1 MIENSRKVLK
11 MNKSGLRLVRLA
23 CTEEIKK
30 NVKISQEEKNQ
41 KLMQNLLQ
49 NHYPLSPPEHQKLS
63 EEIDREKEINQVLK
77 WTEKLE
83 KTFE

>member
-1 MIENSRKVLK
+1 MIENSRKILK

-83 KTFE
+83 KTFD

>member
-1 MIENSRKVLK
+1 

-30 NVKISQEEKNQ
+30 NVKVSQEEKNQ

-83 KTFE
+83 KTFD

>member
-83 KTFE
+83 KTFD

>member
-1 MIENSRKVLK
+1 

-30 NVKISQEEKNQ
+30 YVKISQEEKNQ

-63 EEIDREKEINQVLK
+63 EEIDREKETNQVLK

-83 KTFE
+83 KTFD

>member
-1 MIENSRKVLK
+1 

-30 NVKISQEEKNQ
+30 NVKISQYEKNQ

-49 NHYPLSPPEHQKLS
+49 NHYPLSPTEHQKLS

>member
-1 MIENSRKVLK
+1 
-11 MNKSGLRLVRLA
+11 
-23 CTEEIKK
+23 
-30 NVKISQEEKNQ
+30 
-41 KLMQNLLQ
+41 MQNLLQ

-83 KTFE
+83 KTFD